1 MSDVEKNGQG
11 LVDPAGEGTAE
22 MELTPKATYLI
33 VGVVAAA
40 VSAATVAYFFW
51 RRTRDLSPKV
61 ETVQKLL
68 DRSHDMM
75 RDLHKKLDEMNP
87 AIR

>member
-1 MSDVEKNGQG
+1 MSELSNNGRG
-11 LVDPAGEGTAE
+11 PGEPADGDGGISPKTA
-22 MELTPKATYLI
+22 YII

-51 RRTRDLSPKV
+51 RRTRDLTPKV

-75 RDLHKKLDEMNP
+75 RDLHKKLDEITP
-87 AIR
+87 VA